1 MLKSAISRRPP
12 SAQRRRSTSKPHLQR
27 RGNREGSGVRES
39 KDGRV
44 KGIKAM
50 GKHEKFIKPFLSR
63 RGTSVSDLFA
73 FQRSALAS
81 RGFQPGVRSSWRTMP
96 RPRVQS
102 SHPATPP
109 AADAP
114 LARTLS
120 TLIHVEYYPLF
131 ARPWDLPRP
140 RHFRVA
146 LLSTSIRR
154 HVPSVR
160 PDAPMVDDRPRT
172 FLSLTEDPAPR
183 RPANGICQ

>member
-1 MLKSAISRRPP
+1 MNRQSVKIRDQPAPVAPP
-12 SAQRRRSTSKPHLQR
+12 AAQPRRSTSKPHLQR

-81 RGFQPGVRSSWRTMP
+81 RGFRPGVRSSWRTMP

-102 SHPATPP
+102 SHPATPQP
-109 AADAP
+109 P
-114 LARTLS
+114 TLPS
-120 TLIHVEYYPLF
+120 LEPYP
-131 ARPWDLPRP
+131 RS
-140 RHFRVA
+140 
-146 LLSTSIRR
+146 STSNIIL
-154 HVPSVR
+154 
-160 PDAPMVDDRPRT
+160 
-172 FLSLTEDPAPR
+172 FLPGSGPGTSHDLATSE
-183 RPANGICQ
+183 